1 MYSFEKFKQALKKRE
16 EERYQALRKEV
27 RELRDRIEKALEM
40 FFESSAGRAQV
51 DYRGLEMH

>member
-27 RELRDRIEKALEM
+27 KELKNKIEKALEM
-40 FFESSAGRAQV
+40 FFESSTGRAQTN
-51 DYRGLEMH
+51 YRGLEMY